1 MSTLLNDSNGLG
13 GSQDRGMRMHASIR
27 DRLHKGISMQ
37 MFGNRTRS
45 TYRSFALVIFLTG
58 VSTFLFVPSCAFR
71 DFVMK
76 ADKGAVVKK
85 EVQKPIV
92 FQSDDYVIC
101 RLEGGETAFSLA
113 ERFLGDAKKSWVI
126 EDANEGITFE
136 RNQVIVI
143 PLKEVNKGGL
153 SVDGYQVVPILC
165 YHRFAEKCKS
175 SLCIPTHIFDQ
186 QMKYLKDNNYR
197 VITLSDLRDFLK
209 YRHSLPKRSVVITI
223 DDGYRSAYD
232 IAYPILKKYGF
243 RATVLIYTDYVG
255 ISRSAVTWDQLR
267 EMKADGFEVG
277 SQTISHADL
286 TKRSEEEDDKAY
298 IAKVKTEL
306 LVSKQI
312 IDKRLN
318 QDTIYLAFPYGH
330 YNQRILNIC
339 DQVGYEMAFSVKRGG
354 NPFFSDPLTLKRDP
368 IVKKDM
374 ETFITRLTSFK
385 KFPLQ

>member
-1 MSTLLNDSNGLG
+1 
-13 GSQDRGMRMHASIR
+13 MHVSIR
-27 DRLHKGISMQ
+27 DGLHKGISMQ
-37 MFGNRTRS
+37 MFGKRRRS
-45 TYRSFALVIFLTG
+45 TYRSFALAIFLTG
-58 VSTFLFVPSCAFR
+58 VSTLFLVPSCASQ

-76 ADKGAVVKK
+76 ADKGAVVKN
-85 EVQKPIV
+85 EVREPTV
-92 FQSDDYVIC
+92 FQSDDYVIY
-101 RLEGGETAFSLA
+101 RLEGGETAFTLA
-113 ERFLGDAKKSWVI
+113 ERFLGDTKRSWVI
-126 EDANEGITFE
+126 ENANEGIAFE

-153 SVDGYQVVPILC
+153 TVDGYQVVPILC
-165 YHRFAEKCKS
+165 YHRFAENCKS
-175 SLCIPTHIFDQ
+175 SHSMPTRIFDE

-197 VITLSDLRDFLK
+197 VVTLEEVLGFLN

-223 DDGYRSAYD
+223 DDRYRSAYD

-243 RATVLIYTDYVG
+243 RATLLIYTDYVG
-255 ISRSAVTWDQLR
+255 ISKNAITWDQLR

-277 SQTISHADL
+277 SHTVSHCDL
-286 TKRSEEEDDKAY
+286 TKKREGEDDQAY
-298 IAKVKTEL
+298 MARIKREL

-312 IDKRLN
+312 IDKELD
-318 QDTIYLAFPYGH
+318 QETIYLAYPHSNYD
-330 YNQRILNIC
+330 QRILNLSHQI
-339 DQVGYEMAFSVKRGG
+339 GYKIGLSVKGGG